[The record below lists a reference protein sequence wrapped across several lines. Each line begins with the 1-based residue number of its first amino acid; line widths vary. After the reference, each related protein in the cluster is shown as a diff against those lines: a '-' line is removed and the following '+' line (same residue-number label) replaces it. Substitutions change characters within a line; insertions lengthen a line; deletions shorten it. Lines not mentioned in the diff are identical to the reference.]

1 MQALLTILQL
11 VSRRNEWKNKT
22 HRLTIITRSN
32 FTMLTIFL
40 FLNRVLFQWAVMW
53 WAKPLGL
60 HFPLR
65 RGWNFPPKM
74 NFSNVQGPDPIAG
87 DAEDCT
93 GCTAFDMKNSG
104 RSFSLCQR
112 YFEGSVVI
120 RGSWDLCSK
129 CLKCYAWRQ
138 IVGPAKPRLL

>member
-11 VSRRNEWKNKT
+11 LSRRNEWKNKT

-32 FTMLTIFL
+32 FTILTIFL
-40 FLNRVLFQWAVMW
+40 FLNGVFFQWAVMW

-74 NFSNVQGPDPIAG
+74 SCSNMQGPDPIAG
-87 DAEDCT
+87 DAEGCT
-93 GCTAFDMKNSG
+93 GCTAFDMRNFG

-120 RGSWDLCSK
+120 CGSWDPCSK

-138 IVGPAKPRLL
+138 SIGPAKLRLL